1 MTNAQTFFLSDP
13 HFGHQNI
20 IKFSRTQFKTIEEH
34 DQCLMDNWCS
44 VVKSKDTIFLGGD
57 LCMGNRDDGFRKIY
71 ALPGMKRLIMGNHD
85 PKIHGQLEAP
95 YWLKLAGIDWAAGCH
110 ELRKHGKKILLTHI
124 PVHPCQKDR
133 YDLNIHGHMHNEH
146 VTMEETHYDLTDQ
159 GYEVTIKDKFYF
171 NVCAEHINLTP
182 ISLEQILETL

>member
-1 MTNAQTFFLSDP
+1 MNARTFFLGDP

-34 DQCLMDNWCS
+34 NQCLMDNWCS
-44 VVKSKDTIFLGGD
+44 VVKSKDTVFLLGD
-57 LCMGNRDDGFRKIY
+57 MCMGNKDDGFRKIH
-71 ALPGMKRLIMGNHD
+71 ALPGMKRLILGNHD
-85 PKIHGQLEAP
+85 PKIHGWGETP

-110 ELRKHGKKILLTHI
+110 ELRKHGNKILLTHI
-124 PVHPCQKDR
+124 PVHRCQKDR
-133 YDLNIHGHMHNEH
+133 YDLNIHGHMHSEKIMH
-146 VTMEETHYDLTDQ
+146 KTYSKF
-159 GYEVTIKDKFYF
+159 KDVVDPFYF